1 MSLQLAAALLLSQT
15 GTLAHLYCSWMF
27 KGELHATNAGSG
39 PHNSR
44 SVSISNATSRKR
56 AEECTGEEYWSKQCP
71 ENTFTA
77 IHQVKPARSAELGSF
92 LHTNTR
98 ATRPSTDGYRDP
110 RAVHRSSSGNFFFLF
125 FCAGKMPNQ
134 STETLACRLV
144 PHAPSC
150 PPFACRIS
158 RLRTRLTTGGGI
170 LEQPSSC
177 STI

>member
-77 IHQVKPARSAELGSF
+77 IHQVKPARSAEPGSF

-110 RAVHRSSSGNFFFLF
+110 RAVHRSSSGNFFSFFLRGKNAQPVDRNTGVP
-125 FCAGKMPNQ
+125 AGPARSIM
-134 STETLACRLV
+134 SAFRV
-144 PHAPSC
+144 PH
-150 PPFACRIS
+150 
-158 RLRTRLTTGGGI
+158 LTTSD
-170 LEQPSSC
+170 P
-177 STI
+177 TDHRRWNT